1 MREETGNLKLMLGG
15 KEININDISSIGIE
29 LPEYSKE
36 TSKPVTSMKCRI
48 KINAHDMEM
57 ALYKLTQDMSI
68 FYKKSYFMYRGLPEI
83 YNF

>member
-57 ALYKLTQDMSI
+57 ALYELTKDISI
-68 FYKKSYFMYRGLPEI
+68 FYEKSYLTNRGLQEI
-83 YNF
+83 YKF